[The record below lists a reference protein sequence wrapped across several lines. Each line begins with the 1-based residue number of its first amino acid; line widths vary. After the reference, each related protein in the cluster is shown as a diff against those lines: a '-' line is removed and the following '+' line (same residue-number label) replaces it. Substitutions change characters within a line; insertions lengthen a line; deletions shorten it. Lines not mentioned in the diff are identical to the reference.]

1 MRLLFNQ
8 FNNSTPEQQVG
19 PENGVNSR
27 YFDIDQIQSL
37 KFL

>member
-1 MRLLFNQ
+1 MRFLFNQ
-8 FNNSTPEQQVG
+8 FNNSTSEQQAG
-19 PENGVNSR
+19 PENGVNCR